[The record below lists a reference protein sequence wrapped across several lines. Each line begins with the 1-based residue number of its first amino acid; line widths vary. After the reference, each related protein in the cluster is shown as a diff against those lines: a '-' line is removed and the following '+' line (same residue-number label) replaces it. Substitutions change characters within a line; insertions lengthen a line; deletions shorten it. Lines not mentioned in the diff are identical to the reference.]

1 MIRSSAATAAGG
13 GAVPKARVPRNL
25 RAVVLSGSLITA
37 ALLAACGGPSSTGPI
52 QATTPVP
59 TATCP
64 VLNNGPDR
72 PAGSVLY
79 RDPLVDPC
87 GNWERHQLQ
96 APSRQGEPETV
107 QEYEKGGYRVLLAGA
122 APNVIWTGPDS
133 MLGYTSLVDYRVEVD
148 AQRIGGPDKNFF
160 GVICRVTSR
169 GGRLLGGYA
178 FYIGSDGR
186 YLITSESDTYNYNN
200 TLVEGLDP
208 SAIDGN
214 GVNHIRAD
222 CVGTKLALYVNGKK
236 VAEAEDTSSPKGF
249 PGIAVRSIDTPGVDV
264 VFKNFVVTR
273 L

>member
-1 MIRSSAATAAGG
+1 VPKGRTSRELHTIVLA
-13 GAVPKARVPRNL
+13 GAVLA
-25 RAVVLSGSLITA
+25 A
-37 ALLAACGGPSSTGPI
+37 ALLAGCGGPSSSAPT
-52 QATTPVP
+52 QTPTPTPTP

-64 VLNNGPDR
+64 VINNGPDL

-122 APNVIWTGPDS
+122 APNDIWTGPDS

-148 AQRIGGPDKNFF
+148 AQRIGGPDRNFF

-169 GGRLLGGYA
+169 GNRLLGGYA

-186 YLITSESDTYNYNN
+186 YLINSQSDVIQQNNN

-236 VAEAEDTSSPKGF
+236 VAEAEDTSSPKGI

>member
-1 MIRSSAATAAGG
+1 VPEG
-13 GAVPKARVPRNL
+13 GAPRTL
-25 RAVVLSGSLITA
+25 SSILLAGAVVTA
-37 ALLAACGGPSSTGPI
+37 ALLAACGSPSSSAPI
-52 QATTPVP
+52 QTPTPTP

-64 VLNNGPDR
+64 VINNGPDL

-96 APSRQGEPETV
+96 APSRQGSPEIV

-122 APNVIWTGPDS
+122 APNNTWTGPDS

-148 AQRIGGPDKNFF
+148 AQRIGGPDMNFF
-160 GVICRVTSR
+160 GVLCRVIFRGSR
-169 GGRLLGGYA
+169 VVRGYA
-178 FYIGSDGR
+178 LFIGSDGR
-186 YLITSESDTYNYNN
+186 YLITSESDTSNYKN

-214 GVNHIRAD
+214 GVNHLRAD

-236 VAEAEDTSSPKGF
+236 VAEAEDTSSPNGL

>member
-1 MIRSSAATAAGG
+1 MI
-13 GAVPKARVPRNL
+13 
-25 RAVVLSGSLITA
+25 
-37 ALLAACGGPSSTGPI
+37 
-52 QATTPVP
+52 
-59 TATCP
+59 
-64 VLNNGPDR
+64 NNGPGL

-79 RDPLVDPC
+79 RDPLADPC
-87 GNWERHQLQ
+87 GNWELNQLQ
-96 APSRQGEPETV
+96 APSRQGQADTV
-107 QEYEKGGYRVLLAGA
+107 QEYEKGGYRVLLAGT

-160 GVICRVTSR
+160 GVICRVANPR
-169 GGRLLGGYA
+169 GRLVGGYA

-186 YLITSESDTYNYNN
+186 YLITSESDTNNYTN

-236 VAEAEDTSSPKGF
+236 VAEVDDGSSPKGI
-249 PGIAVRSIDTPGVDV
+249 PGVAVRSIDASGVDV
-264 VFKNFVVTR
+264 LFKNFVVTR

>member
-1 MIRSSAATAAGG
+1 MI
-13 GAVPKARVPRNL
+13 
-25 RAVVLSGSLITA
+25 
-37 ALLAACGGPSSTGPI
+37 
-52 QATTPVP
+52 
-59 TATCP
+59 
-64 VLNNGPDR
+64 NNGPDL

-87 GNWERHQLQ
+87 GNWDRHQLQ
-96 APSRQGEPETV
+96 GPSRQGVQDTV

-122 APNVIWTGPDS
+122 APNEIWTGPDTTF
-133 MLGYTSLVDYRVEVD
+133 GYTSLVDYRVEVD

-160 GVICRVTSR
+160 GVICRVTFR
-169 GGRLLGGYA
+169 GGNRLNGGYG
-178 FYIGSDGR
+178 FYIGTDGR
-186 YLITSESDTYNYNN
+186 YLITSKSDTLNYNN

-236 VAEAEDTSSPKGF
+236 VAEAEDTSSPKGL
-249 PGIAVRSIDTPGVDV
+249 PGITVRSIDTSGVDV